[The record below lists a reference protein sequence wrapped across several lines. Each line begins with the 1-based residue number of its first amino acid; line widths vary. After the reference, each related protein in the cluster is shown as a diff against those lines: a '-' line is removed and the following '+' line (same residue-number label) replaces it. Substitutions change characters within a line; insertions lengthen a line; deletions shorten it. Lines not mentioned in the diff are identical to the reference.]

1 MRDVKM
7 KLRSERARVLRGP
20 TFRKPVWSLI
30 GAAVVPLMFG
40 ALTTHAQSAPDSDAD
55 LKEIVVT
62 GDRLDV
68 MQTKPVDAVFGFGKT
83 VLETP
88 RSLTTISSE
97 LLEKTIITDIN
108 DLVAMTPGSF
118 TQSF

>member
-1 MRDVKM
+1 MTH
-7 KLRSERARVLRGP
+7 RSERSRVLYGRNLEAMVRAAIHAALLAP
-20 TFRKPVWSLI
+20 ALL
-30 GAAVVPLMFG
+30 GATAAF
-40 ALTTHAQSAPDSDAD
+40 AQTAPASDN
-55 LKEIVVT
+55 LEEIVVT

-68 MQTKPVDAVFGFGKT
+68 MQTKPVDSVFGFGKT

-118 TQSF
+118 TQ